1 MSAPHVSVVI
11 PTRDRWPLL
20 SESALR
26 SALAQQGVDF
36 EVIVV
41 DDGSRDDTPDRVS
54 GLGDSRVRL
63 VRHESSLGVAAAR
76 NAGIAEARGTWIA
89 LLDDDD
95 LWAPTKLA
103 RQLEAARASGADFV
117 YCGALVLDERRRVI
131 ELSPAPAAD
140 GLHAE
145 LLRHYVIPAGASN
158 VTATAALLQQVGG
171 FDQRLSYL
179 ADWDMWLRLAAG
191 GRAASLADFLVA
203 YVRHPGRML
212 VAFDDVLREL
222 DHVLAKH
229 ADEGLRIDPSRLV
242 AWVAYQHRQ
251 AGRRA
256 VAAAMFARS
265 AVRFRRPRH
274 AMRAGAALL
283 DGPVAAAVRRLVRGP
298 SEIVPPP
305 EPAWLAGVRGEP
317 R

>member
-1 MSAPHVSVVI
+1 VSSPQVSVVI

-26 SALAQQGVDF
+26 SVLAQRGVDL

-41 DDGSRDDTPDRVS
+41 DDGSRDETPDRVS
-54 GLGDSRVRL
+54 ALGDSRVRL
-63 VRHESSLGVAAAR
+63 VRHESPQGVAAAR
-76 NAGIAEARGTWIA
+76 NAGIAGARGTWVA

-95 LWAPTKLA
+95 LWAPTKVV
-103 RQLEAARASGADFV
+103 RQLEAARADGADFV
-117 YCGALVLDERRRVI
+117 YCGALVLDERRRVV
-131 ELSPAPAAD
+131 ELSPAPAAE

-158 VTATAALLQQVGG
+158 VMATAALLQQVGG
-171 FDQRLSYL
+171 FDRRLSYL

-191 GRAASLADFLVA
+191 GRAAALDDFLVA
-203 YVRHPGRML
+203 YVRHRGRML

-229 ADEGLRIDPSRLV
+229 AAEGLSIDRSRLV

-251 AGRRA
+251 AGRRVA
-256 VAAAMFARS
+256 AAAMFARS
-265 AVRFRRPRH
+265 AVQFRRPRH
-274 AMRAGAALL
+274 ALRAGAALL

-298 SEIVPPP
+298 SETAPPA
-305 EPAWLAGVRGEP
+305 EPSWLAEIRGES